1 MAIGKET
8 DPRNDHIGFENK
20 LHDKKKDYCRE
31 TLSSK
36 ADTNMEYNIPTNYD
50 SNEIYLIPVDA
61 NWDPEYIS
69 TEYSKG
75 ILQIQCISLIIGVD
89 GPSIFC

>member
-20 LHDKKKDYCRE
+20 LHDKTKDYCRE

-36 ADTNMEYNIPTNYD
+36 ADTNMVYNIPTNYG

-75 ILQIQCISLIIGVD
+75 ILQIQCISLIIGGD